1 MVSREMI
8 KEAVRL
14 LAETYNP
21 VFIFIFGSYAWG
33 DPGKDSDVDF
43 LIVVKDSKEPFHKRA
58 RAGHRALSGKGFPKD
73 LVILTEKELAEKML
87 DKQSFYADIIKN
99 GVKTYEAA

>member
-1 MVSREMI
+1 M
-8 KEAVRL
+8 
-14 LAETYNP
+14 N
-21 VFIFIFGSYAWG
+21 
-33 DPGKDSDVDF
+33 
-43 LIVVKDSKEPFHKRA
+43 
-58 RAGHRALSGKGFPKD
+58 FPKD